1 MQLILA
7 HEGGGRTRTWRVV
20 PWQVALMGAAA
31 LLLLV
36 LVSGS
41 VYHWLFLTAAREGWP
56 VVSTVVR
63 LVVRDEIA
71 QRDRVMRDN
80 LDALATKLGESQ
92 ARIVALEA
100 VGERVASLAGLKPEE
115 LGPWRRD
122 AAPAAAPSASVPAAA
137 PSSSRPR
144 GQGGLFVPW
153 PRSGGP
159 SPSLSSLQGQ
169 VAQLEL
175 RGELLGD
182 VLLLSESRLFESR
195 LAKLMVP
202 STVPVDGEV
211 GSPFGF
217 RIDPITGRNALHTG
231 LDFPA
236 EVGTPIRAAAGGMV
250 SSADWHPA
258 YGNTLIIDHP
268 NGLQTLYAHNHQVLV
283 KRGDLVKRGQVV
295 ATVGNTGRSTGSHLH
310 FEVLVNGVPQDP
322 ARFLSGGSAGPATVR
337 PVDAAAVRSARQ
349 PGG

>member
-7 HEGGGRTRTWRVV
+7 HEGRGRTRTWRIV

-31 LLLLV
+31 VFLLV

-100 VGERVASLAGLKPEE
+100 VGERVAGLAGLKPEE

-122 AAPAAAPSASVPAAA
+122 AAAQAAPSASAPAVA

-153 PRSGGP
+153 PSSGG
-159 SPSLSSLQGQ
+159 SQPSLSGLHAQ
-169 VAQLEL
+169 VAQLQL
-175 RGELLGD
+175 RAELLGD

-202 STVPVDGEV
+202 STVPVDGQI

-217 RIDPITGRNALHTG
+217 RIDPITGRSALHTG

-236 EVGTPIRAAAGGMV
+236 EVGTAVRAAAAGLV

-258 YGNTLIIDHP
+258 YGNTLVIDHP

-283 KRGDLVKRGQVV
+283 RRGDLVKRGQVV
-295 ATVGNTGRSTGSHLH
+295 ATVGNTGRSTGAHLH
-310 FEVLVNGVPQDP
+310 FEVLVNGVPQNP
-322 ARFLSGGSAGPATVR
+322 ARFLYAGAAGLATAR
-337 PVDAAAVRSARQ
+337 PVGGGGVRSASR